1 MMRVV
6 LAQYVVAVLAAL
18 IGALIFNVD
27 AGLSALLGGLSYA
40 FMSTLL
46 MLFLIV
52 GRKMKISVGAGVMAM
67 LLGEFVKI
75 LSVIVLL
82 LVVAQQYDAL
92 NWPAFLISL
101 IAVVNSYFVLL
112 FKKKLR
118 IGPHGSREP

>member
-18 IGALIFNVD
+18 IGALFFNVD

-46 MLFLIV
+46 MLFLIM

-75 LSVIVLL
+75 LSVILL
-82 LVVAQQYDAL
+82 LLAVAQQYDAL

-112 FKKKLR
+112 FKKN
-118 IGPHGSREP
+118 